1 MITHNKTSNVKEGW
15 RVKLYLVEGPDCSI
29 SQGCFGRAAEELQ
42 HCRTTN
48 TFTIRLISV
57 QHHKDYTHYTSL
69 LKQDIILF
77 FHIKNVWG
85 VGTDQTQRGPAPWQC
100 SWAYG
105 QWQRQ
110 PHTPPS
116 HSCSSGS
123 SQWSQTR
130 GCHDW
135 ERKDRKQRCQQPARV
150 QMSSCVA
157 TRDYC
162 RSTHPPSVSSSSL
175 LAILMSMQ

>member
-48 TFTIRLISV
+48 TFTITLISV

-77 FHIKNVWG
+77 FHIKNV
-85 VGTDQTQRGPAPWQC
+85 
-100 SWAYG
+100 
-105 QWQRQ
+105 
-110 PHTPPS
+110 
-116 HSCSSGS
+116 
-123 SQWSQTR
+123 
-130 GCHDW
+130 
-135 ERKDRKQRCQQPARV
+135 
-150 QMSSCVA
+150 
-157 TRDYC
+157 
-162 RSTHPPSVSSSSL
+162 
-175 LAILMSMQ
+175 